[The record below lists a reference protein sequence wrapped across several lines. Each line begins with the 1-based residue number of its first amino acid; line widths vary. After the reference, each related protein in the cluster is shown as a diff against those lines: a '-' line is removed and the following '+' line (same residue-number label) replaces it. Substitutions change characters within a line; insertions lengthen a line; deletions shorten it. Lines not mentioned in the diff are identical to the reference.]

1 MGRFLFVA
9 PPLPASTLPAIA
21 VGTALAA
28 RGHAVAWAGDPGL
41 AGLLPPATP
50 FFPVDADGRPALAL
64 RGPDERRGPA
74 GLRFHWEEYLIPLAR
89 RMLPGVRAAA
99 VTWEADVLVADEQA
113 LAGAAVASSLGL
125 PWATTVTTAASVA
138 DPVGNLPLVTRW
150 IRSLLHDLATAAGA
164 APADLRLSP
173 DSVIAFS
180 SEELLA
186 DAGLPAHTT
195 YVGPGLAAAPAP
207 APSTVDGPV
216 VVIDPD
222 RDGFLELVLEA
233 LVALDVQAV
242 LVGSAPSPADPVVR
256 RAALVIDHGTH
267 GNVCAA
273 LAAGVPVV
281 IAPLADD
288 QPVMAQHV
296 VAAGAGVRVAMGRL
310 DAAGLRDALA
320 RALSDEEL
328 VAGAVRAR
336 DAFLRAGG
344 HALAADRI
352 EALLGAQPVISAGS
366 PSAQQV
372 PA

>member
-9 PPLPASTLPAIA
+9 PPLPASTLPAVA
-21 VGTALAA
+21 VGTALEA

-50 FFPVDADGRPALAL
+50 FFPVDADGRPILAQ
-64 RGPDERRGPA
+64 RGPDELRGPA
-74 GLRFHWEEYLIPLAR
+74 GLRFHWEEYLLPLAR
-89 RMLPGVRAAA
+89 HMLPGVQAAA
-99 VTWEADVLVADEQA
+99 RTWDADVLVADQPA
-113 LAGAAVASSLGL
+113 LAGAATAHRLGL
-125 PWATTVTTAASVA
+125 PWATTITTAAEVT

-150 IRSLLHDLATAAGA
+150 IRGLLRDLAAGDV
-164 APADLRLSP
+164 DLRLSP
-173 DSVIAFS
+173 YAVVAFS
-180 SEELLA
+180 TPELLA

-195 YVGPGLAAAPAP
+195 YAGPGVAVAPS
-207 APSTVDGPV
+207 PSTVDGPV
-216 VVIDPD
+216 VVVGPD
-222 RDGFLELVLEA
+222 RDGFRELVLEA
-233 LVALDVQAV
+233 LGTLDVQAV
-242 LVGSAPSPADPVVR
+242 LVGSAPNPDDPVLR
-256 RAALVIDHGTH
+256 RAALVVDHGDH
-267 GNVCAA
+267 LNVCAA

-281 IAPLADD
+281 VAPIADD

-296 VAAGAGVRVAMGRL
+296 VAAGAGLRVAMGRL
-310 DAAGLRDALA
+310 DAAGLRDALS

-336 DAFLRAGG
+336 DSFLRAGG

-352 EALLGAQPVISAGS
+352 EGLLGAQPMTSAGP